1 MTFNV
6 TIQEVT
12 IDNGGAGK
20 NKWQKATVTYTHNGQ
35 NRKQTVMSFSNP
47 AVFAYVSKIQHPVS
61 VNVTVTKNAK
71 GYDEWAAVEPANN
84 EAVGMAQ
91 QGFLKAAGAPSGG
104 KMVGSNWETPEERAK
119 RQLMIV
125 RQSSISN
132 AIEFL
137 KLDPR
142 DAPEAPVETVLAIAQ
157 NFVDF
162 VYGTEEKLGSMDGIE
177 QDIP

>member
-47 AVFAYVSKIQHPVS
+47 AVFAYVSKIQHPVA

-71 GYDEWAAVEPANN
+71 GYDEWAAVEPATG
-84 EAVGMAQ
+84 EAPASPV
-91 QGFLKAAGAPSGG
+91 KAAGAPSGG
-104 KMVGSNWETPEERAK
+104 KVVGSNWETPEERAK

-132 AIEFL
+132 AIEYLSVTKGL
-137 KLDPR
+137 KEDS
-142 DAPEAPVETVLAIAQ
+142 DEAVKHVLAVAQ
-157 NFVDF
+157 EFVDF
-162 VYGTEEKLGSMDGIE
+162 VYGTEEKLGSMDGIK

>member
-1 MTFNV
+1 MSFNV
-6 TIQEVT
+6 TIQEVV

-20 NKWQKATVTYTHNGQ
+20 NKWQKATITYTYNGQ

-47 AVFAYVSKIQHPVS
+47 AVFAYVSKIQAPTNVA
-61 VNVTVTKNAK
+61 VTVTKNAK
-71 GYDEWAAVEPANN
+71 GYDEWAAVEPVTAD
-84 EAVGMAQ
+84 APASPV
-91 QGFLKAAGAPSGG
+91 KAAGAPSGG
-104 KMVGSNWETPEERAK
+104 KVVGSNWETPEERAK

-132 AIEFL
+132 AIEFIKFKEL
-137 KLDPR
+137 N
-142 DAPEAPVETVLAIAQ
+142 DATSATVLNLAQ
-157 NFVDF
+157 EFVDF